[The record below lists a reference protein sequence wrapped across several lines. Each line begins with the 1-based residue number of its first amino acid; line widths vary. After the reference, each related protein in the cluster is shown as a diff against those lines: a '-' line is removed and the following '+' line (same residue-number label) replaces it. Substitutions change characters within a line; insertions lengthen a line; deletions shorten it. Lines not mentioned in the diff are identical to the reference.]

1 MADRSLAPVGVAVLV
16 ATVALPIPVHTAAQ
30 GGSGLSGR
38 IGDSSDALGRP
49 RPARSM
55 DHGLGATCGWRI
67 SKNRLHRSIF
77 MPREPESSATF
88 SR

>member
-1 MADRSLAPVGVAVLV
+1 MLLESLVKATLELQGFRVVLV
-16 ATVALPIPVHTAAQ
+16 TGNAGGLVAELA
-30 GGSGLSGR
+30 
-38 IGDSSDALGRP
+38 
-49 RPARSM
+49 
-55 DHGLGATCGWRI
+55 CGWRI